1 MTCTKFKL
9 TTVAALVFAATN
21 ANAEL
26 YDIVEVSPSGAHGSE
41 NYGVAVK
48 SEDIDRSIASADQL
62 LGCFDSTALRSCAP
76 EDYPIAVESYKAP
89 AGLSYREE
97 VPFAMDNRFI
107 YIHDDFDQYESYC
120 DEFLQYSTCESW
132 SLDRWYTL
140 QSERNLSYVNVE
152 SYIEQAKVGTTN
164 TVVNSLDEASE
175 PIGVKS
181 DGSSIRHNV
190 LSPVLPV
197 TNNSESRA
205 WDSLTIPSLSATYY
219 AGSISSDI
227 TNDYGNYFS
236 SKGAIWSSTQT
247 TPVLSPWGASVN
259 DKRDDYIAQGS
270 MRALAY
276 DGTDIYAAGYNSN
289 YDSTDLQDM
298 NATIFKIGSPT
309 LSDTVVPITVSG
321 TEVDSNDD
329 YKYTNSV
336 ATDIND
342 NLVAIGNAKRR
353 IIEGGTLS
361 TKMFVVDNAA
371 SPTANFLTSGIFF
384 SDAGGEAKSINN
396 FNEIVGQVDSESIR
410 EIDGRERR
418 HRGFIYPYKAKANP
432 TSSIDERRVDI
443 FKGQAWWL
451 DDLTNDGN
459 ASGNNNKYRI
469 IDASDINDAGVISA
483 TAIRCTVNGSPKP
496 YDTTAHNS
504 YCNNAESSGTAEE
517 IVAVKLIPV
526 QGHNAGDIQTRGTDD
541 HKVDRQGGSLG
552 WLGLTVLGLLGF
564 RRKFK

>member
-21 ANAEL
+21 ANAAL
-26 YDIVEVSPSGAHGSE
+26 YTVVEVSPSGAHGSE

-48 SEDIDRSIASADQL
+48 SEDIDRSSASSDQL
-62 LGCFDSTALRSCAP
+62 LGCFDSTAASCTSA
-76 EDYPIAVESYKAP
+76 DYPIAVESYKAP

-107 YIHDDFDQYESYC
+107 YIHDDFDQYERYC
-120 DEFLQYSTCESW
+120 EELLQYSTCESW

-152 SYIEQAKVGTTN
+152 SYIEQSKVGSTN
-164 TVVNSLDEASE
+164 TVVNSIDESSD

-190 LSPVLPV
+190 LSPVSPV

-205 WDSLTIPSLSATYY
+205 WDSLTIPSVSTTYY
-219 AGSISSDI
+219 VGSISSDV
-227 TNDYGNYFS
+227 TNDNGNYFS
-236 SKGAIWSSTQT
+236 SQGAIWSSTQT
-247 TPVLSPWGASVN
+247 TPVLSRWGTGVN
-259 DKRDDYIAQGS
+259 EKRDDYIAQGS
-270 MRALAY
+270 MRALAF

-309 LSDTVVPITVSG
+309 LSETIIPTTVSG

-336 ATDIND
+336 VTDIND
-342 NLVAIGNAKRR
+342 NLVAIGHAKRR

-361 TKMFVVDNAA
+361 TKMFIVDNAK
-371 SPTANFLTSGIFF
+371 SPTASFLTSGIFF

-396 FNEIVGQVDSESIR
+396 FNEIVGQVDSEGIR

-418 HRGFIYPYKAKANP
+418 HRGFIYPYKAKANVA
-432 TSSIDERRVDI
+432 SSIDERRVDI

-483 TAIRCTVNGSPKP
+483 TAIRCTVNGSPQP
-496 YDTTAHNS
+496 YDTTSHNS
-504 YCNNAESSGTAEE
+504 YCNNAESSATED
-517 IVAVKLIPV
+517 IVAVKLIPIS
-526 QGHNAGDIQTRGTDD
+526 GNDASNIQTRGTDD

-552 WLGLTVLGLLGF
+552 WLTLTVLGLLGF

>member
-1 MTCTKFKL
+1 KFKL

-21 ANAEL
+21 ANAAL

-48 SEDIDRSIASADQL
+48 SEDIDRSIATADQL
-62 LGCFDSTALRSCAP
+62 LGCFDSTATSCVTA
-76 EDYPIAVESYKAP
+76 DYPIAVESYKAP

-164 TVVNSLDEASE
+164 TVVNSLDEASK

-205 WDSLTIPSLSATYY
+205 WDSLTIPSVSATYY
-219 AGSISSDI
+219 VGSISSGI

-236 SKGAIWSSTQT
+236 SKGAIWSSTHT
-247 TPVLSPWGASVN
+247 TPVLSPWGTSVN
-259 DKRDDYIAQGS
+259 EKRDDYIAQGS

-276 DGTDIYAAGYNSN
+276 NGTDIYAAGYNSN

-298 NATIFKIGSPT
+298 NATIFKIGDPT

-321 TEVDSNDD
+321 T
-329 YKYTNSV
+329 
-336 ATDIND
+336 
-342 NLVAIGNAKRR
+342 
-353 IIEGGTLS
+353 
-361 TKMFVVDNAA
+361 
-371 SPTANFLTSGIFF
+371 
-384 SDAGGEAKSINN
+384 
-396 FNEIVGQVDSESIR
+396 
-410 EIDGRERR
+410 
-418 HRGFIYPYKAKANP
+418 
-432 TSSIDERRVDI
+432 
-443 FKGQAWWL
+443 
-451 DDLTNDGN
+451 
-459 ASGNNNKYRI
+459 
-469 IDASDINDAGVISA
+469 
-483 TAIRCTVNGSPKP
+483 
-496 YDTTAHNS
+496 
-504 YCNNAESSGTAEE
+504 
-517 IVAVKLIPV
+517 
-526 QGHNAGDIQTRGTDD
+526 
-541 HKVDRQGGSLG
+541 
-552 WLGLTVLGLLGF
+552 
-564 RRKFK
+564 